1 MLALFLEK
9 FFSRSGKLRKKISKI
24 IDIFKNVQE
33 NYDSFYIFVPVSFF
47 NYGSAGK
54 KALRGQTF
62 LTPFKI

>member
-9 FFSRSGKLRKKISKI
+9 FISRSGKLRKKIRKI
-24 IDIFKNVQE
+24 IDIFKNLQE

-47 NYGSAGK
+47 IYGSAEK